1 MVLYKSCNMPES
13 ALQDEHPYSDSFWL
27 RYISEMIRATA
38 NLSEDARL

>member
-1 MVLYKSCNMPES
+1 MPES